1 MAASVADLYALLEGI
16 PSGAWVAVSVE
27 HHKVLAYGI
36 DSDAVLLEAREKGEE
51 RPLLMRVP
59 ELNIAMAL

>member
-1 MAASVADLYALLEGI
+1 MAASVADLYALVEGF
-16 PSGAWVAVSVE
+16 PAGAWVAVSVE
-27 HHKVLAYGI
+27 QRKVLAYGI
-36 DSDAVLLEAREKGEE
+36 DSDAVLSEAREKGEE